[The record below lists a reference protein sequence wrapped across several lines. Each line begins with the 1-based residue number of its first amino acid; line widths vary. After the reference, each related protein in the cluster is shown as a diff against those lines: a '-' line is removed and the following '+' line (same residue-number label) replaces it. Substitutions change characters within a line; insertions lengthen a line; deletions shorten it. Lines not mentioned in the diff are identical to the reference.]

1 MLCRRPRRL
10 ACACL
15 ALAALFLA
23 AGCGRYA
30 DPGPRPARVRAAV
43 SAEVSAG
50 RIREA
55 VLDRLGPPPY
65 TPGWFHQLAPA
76 PVWDWGLYLV
86 ESDGGLRR
94 LQPAPGAELVS
105 RPGAQLSA
113 EAVFLAPPGRHRLR
127 LLADAYLEHGFT
139 DDSGYWREYIPLASH
154 RRDYTL
160 GLAPGQEASIRA
172 DFAGRP

>member
-1 MLCRRPRRL
+1 
-10 ACACL
+10 
-15 ALAALFLA
+15 
-23 AGCGRYA
+23 
-30 DPGPRPARVRAAV
+30 VRAAV
-43 SAEVSAG
+43 SAEVGGG
-50 RIREA
+50 RIQEA

-94 LQPAPGAELVS
+94 LQPAPAAELVS
-105 RPGAQLSA
+105 LPGVQLSA

-160 GLAPGQEASIRA
+160 SLAPGQEASIRA